1 MRHLKRKFRTFIKP
15 MAFLLVC
22 VLSLH
27 ALVAHGLTESL
38 VYCFEENG
46 DVNIET
52 TSNYSIGIFKKCD
65 RNFEITDASKTD
77 ISPTHPL
84 NGCQN
89 DVEIAI
95 VCSEDTNAQRY
106 SQYKVL
112 QSLLVGSHSVFE
124 YLPVEDTTQRISS
137 QQPHF
142 VDDKTKALQ
151 TIVLLI

>member
-1 MRHLKRKFRTFIKP
+1 
-15 MAFLLVC
+15 MALLLVC

-27 ALVAHGLTESL
+27 ALTAHGFANSL

-65 RNFEITDASKTD
+65 RNFEITDASETD

>member
-1 MRHLKRKFRTFIKP
+1 
-15 MAFLLVC
+15 MALLLVC

-27 ALVAHGLTESL
+27 ALTAHGFANSL

-112 QSLLVGSHSVFE
+112 QSLLAGSHSAFE
-124 YLPVEDTTQRISS
+124 YLPLENTTQRVSS
-137 QQPHF
+137 QTPYF
-142 VDDKTKALQ
+142 EDDNTKALQ
-151 TIVLLI
+151 TIILLI